1 MAITVFIQK
10 IVYLRFN
17 FLIRYSIFSQLHYI
31 IYSFGC
37 LGYRLL
43 LFLTASFTCFFSIY
57 LSFFS
62 DVFFREVDMSIKKSF
77 ICVRSVAF
85 LSKNVHSV
93 SKVGVLCQYDIIQRQ
108 IVATFAFSEIWRV
121 IVLAKTQQQICTK
134 KYDFLFEMQV
144 RAVETFLSTQETK
157 RNVQMGGRT
166 ENNGLFALS

>member
-1 MAITVFIQK
+1 MALLSEAIMHTIIKSFRVDCKTHYTGMIIIVSMAITVFIQK

-93 SKVGVLCQYDIIQRQ
+93 SKVGVLC
-108 IVATFAFSEIWRV
+108 
-121 IVLAKTQQQICTK
+121 
-134 KYDFLFEMQV
+134 
-144 RAVETFLSTQETK
+144 
-157 RNVQMGGRT
+157 
-166 ENNGLFALS
+166 